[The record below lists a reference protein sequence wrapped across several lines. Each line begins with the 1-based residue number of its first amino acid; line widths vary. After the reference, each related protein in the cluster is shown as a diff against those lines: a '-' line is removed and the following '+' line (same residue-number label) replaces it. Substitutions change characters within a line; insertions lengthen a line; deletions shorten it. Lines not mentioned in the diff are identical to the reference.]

1 MVNIGRCVGW
11 KAWCAAS
18 LAAALAPAPAL
29 AQPAKA
35 APSGPIYSCTTAD
48 GRKLTSDRPIVEC
61 LAKEQRLLNS
71 DGSVRGVH
79 PPSLTAEERAAKEA
93 REREALAAKLAQQDA
108 VRRDRNLMARYP
120 DEAAHRRAREG
131 ALDSVRVAMKASE
144 VRLRELANERKP
156 LLAEAEFY
164 SGKRLPPKLKQAL
177 EANDTAL
184 EAQRSVAQTQEA
196 ELARINALYDA
207 ELERLRRLWSGAAPG
222 SLGPL
227 GAAPAASAVSRASAS
242 RAP

>member
-1 MVNIGRCVGW
+1 V
-11 KAWCAAS
+11 
-18 LAAALAPAPAL
+18 
-29 AQPAKA
+29 
-35 APSGPIYSCTTAD
+35 
-48 GRKLTSDRPIVEC
+48 
-61 LAKEQRLLNS
+61 LNS

-108 VRRDRNLMARYP
+108 IRRDRNLVARYR
-120 DEAAHRRAREG
+120 DEAAHRRAREA
-131 ALDSVRVAMKASE
+131 ALESVRVAMKASE
-144 VRLRELANERKP
+144 VRLLELANERKP
-156 LLAEAEFY
+156 LVEEAEFY
-164 SGKRLPPKLKQAL
+164 RGKRMPAKLRQAL

-196 ELARINALYDA
+196 ELMRIDALYDA

-222 SLGPL
+222 SLGPV
-227 GAAPAASAVSRASAS
+227 GVAAAASGVSRASAS